1 MNILSDLNLAK
12 KTDFPANYLDNK
24 NSELAGNYMTLVIFF
39 LIVMIM
45 VGYRRYMGFVDLNA
59 DDVEA
64 RYSNEE
70 SKFVELG
77 GLQQN
82 IRLHYRDEGLSPE
95 KNPDAPVIFLLH
107 GIMASLHTW
116 DGWVDELRNDFRI
129 IRIDIPGF
137 GLTGPYKDGI
147 YNVERFVDAVDQL
160 SDHLGIQSFSLAGN
174 SMGGFISWRF
184 EAAHPNKVERLILL
198 DSAGYSFK
206 LPKMLKL
213 LVFPILKTCIPF
225 LTPRFLVT
233 RTVKEVYGDS
243 SKVTDAVI
251 DRYHALMLR
260 EGNRKAVVTV
270 LEVLL
275 DINAEKIKQVK
286 APTLI
291 LWGER
296 DLWIPVKLSKKF
308 MADLK
313 NPRLITY
320 PGVGHIPMEEIP
332 QKSAED
338 AKAFLLSSGS

>member
-1 MNILSDLNLAK
+1 
-12 KTDFPANYLDNK
+12 
-24 NSELAGNYMTLVIFF
+24 MTLVIVF

-59 DDVEA
+59 DELES
-64 RYSNEE
+64 RYCNKE

-95 KNPDAPVIFLLH
+95 QNPDAPVIFLLH

-147 YNVERFVDAVDQL
+147 YSVERFVDAVDQL

-184 EAAHPNKVERLILL
+184 GAAHPNKVERLILL
-198 DSAGYSFK
+198 DPAGYSFK
-206 LPKMLKL
+206 LPKIIKNIVL
-213 LVFPILKTCIPF
+213 PISKVSVPLMM
-225 LTPRFLVT
+225 PRFIVT
-233 RTVKEVYGDS
+233 RGINEVYGDS
-243 SKVTDAVI
+243 SKVTDAMI
-251 DRYHALMLR
+251 DRYHDLILR
-260 EGNRKAVVTV
+260 EGNRKALMAV
-270 LEVLL
+270 LETLIY
-275 DINAEKIKQVK
+275 INPENIKQVS
-286 APTLI
+286 APTLL

-296 DLWIPVKLSKKF
+296 DLWVPMKLAKKF
-308 MADLK
+308 TADLK
-313 NPRLITY
+313 NSRLITY

-338 AKAFLLSSGS
+338 AKAFLLSSDQSLAVKEVAVKKSQCKNV